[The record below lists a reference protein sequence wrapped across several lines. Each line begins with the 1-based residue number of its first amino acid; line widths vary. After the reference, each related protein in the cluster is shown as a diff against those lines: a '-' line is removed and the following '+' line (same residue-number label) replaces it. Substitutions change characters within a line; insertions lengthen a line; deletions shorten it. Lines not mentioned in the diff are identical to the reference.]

1 MNRTNLARS
10 FLIAA
15 LMPVVAPVNAV
26 EVLFAFVQD
35 DDSWV
40 ADGVELA
47 GFIDALPGVNVTQRV
62 LDNAVYADYNTF
74 DQIWV
79 YDLERGANNN
89 ANQAANYT
97 GIATWYNDRA
107 AEDQNLI
114 VDGRI
119 VSSASFWTT
128 ANGMSSEE
136 EWIQNYAIQLD
147 SLGGGLVLGTDHA
160 DVGQPSGQFVDGI
173 NEINAQILI
182 DPFSS
187 FFGSFPTS
195 QALVDVNSPLF
206 IAGLDACRVSP
217 TDPCINDNSTTSFAP
232 AGLQPN
238 GTTLTPV
245 AYHGTVS
252 SAFDNAAVASTM
264 GSITF
269 GTCGGPDQPP
279 CKSTSVPEPTTLLLL
294 SLGLAGLGFARRR
307 NLH

>member
-1 MNRTNLARS
+1 MCGRNLVRS

-15 LMPVVAPVNAV
+15 MMSVTVPASAV
-26 EVLFAFVQD
+26 DILFAFVD
-35 DDSWV
+35 DAGSYV
-40 ADGVELA
+40 GDGMELA
-47 GFIDALPGVNVTQRV
+47 GFVDALPGVNVTQRV
-62 LDNAVYADYNTF
+62 LDNAVYNDYNSF

-79 YDLERGANNN
+79 YDLETGANNN
-89 ANQAANYT
+89 ATQAANYT
-97 GIATWYNDRA
+97 GIATWYNNRA
-107 AEDQNLI
+107 AQDQNLI

-119 VSSASFWTT
+119 ISSASFWTN

-136 EWIQNYAIQLD
+136 AWIQNYAIQLN
-147 SLGGGLVLGTDHA
+147 LRGGGLVLGTDHA
-160 DVGQPSGQFVDGI
+160 TPGQSSGVFVDGI

-206 IAGLDACRVSP
+206 IVGLDACRASAA
-217 TDPCINDNSTTSFAP
+217 DPCINDNSTTSFAP

-252 SAFDNAAVASTM
+252 SAFNNAAVASTM

-269 GTCGGPDQPP
+269 GTCGGPNQPP
-279 CKSTSVPEPTTLLLL
+279 CVPSGVPEPTTLLLL
-294 SLGLAGLGFARRR
+294 GLGLAGLGFARKR
-307 NLH
+307 LH